1 MIWQWHNGI
10 YRKARGWYSQLQE
23 KGITKKIINSNQ
35 MLNQQTQQIVEGLVQ
50 ETQRATRDGK
60 YYHIIKVDLKFY

>member
-1 MIWQWHNGI
+1 
-10 YRKARGWYSQLQE
+10 
-23 KGITKKIINSNQ
+23 